1 MSGRGVDETC
11 GLLSN
16 IFVFGTILETSIA
29 PKMKTIVIVLFS
41 NTKQTTDSIVELK
54 CFGVE

>member
-11 GLLSN
+11 GLLFN
-16 IFVFGTILETSIA
+16 IFIFGTILETPIA

-41 NTKQTTDSIVELK
+41 DAKQTTNSIVELK
-54 CFGVE
+54 SFGVE